1 MKEEIFSKFKDFNRE
16 LEKILE
22 TKDFSK
28 NAKNLLLS
36 LFYKIETSYNDY
48 AIVKRKVKT
57 KHAYLTEILQN
68 IQKCKKIELILPN
81 TKEYEELKKRNILHE
96 TDFINKKIKAFANEI
111 ELLYA
116 IFELNDFKIFLN
128 EKYNLVRNA
137 FPYLLNLANDMN
149 NVEVLSDF
157 NAWSWNTQKKS
168 IIDLRV
174 NLIYENIKLL
184 LNFDI
189 LERAQNDTQFDDIL
203 VILSESM
210 TALYG
215 TKNTDDFF
223 KLLFK
228 ISIMIY
234 IQKSEIEQI
243 RLKNEKKDI
252 IEELEQIKNKTEYI
266 ERITKEKKQLINEVK
281 RLDLI
286 VNDKNMLTKEFNTR
300 NNKLPENKK
309 IFSISDL
316 EEKIRREKNRLLRR
330 IDICNFNLQ
339 PNNYIE
345 KKKQIQKDYS
355 IIKDIDFEKIN
366 NNEQLYKTI
375 YKFQIL
381 FIKLLFIKLEKTEQ
395 KQELIDMFYEF
406 RYYILLPYNDNIL
419 VCEKDGLNSEIS
431 KFQDELIRKLYV
443 HKVINTM
450 STNEEA
456 DIKIIKNIL
465 SLRTIYLEGIY
476 IELVLK
482 NKEYYLNVYEDK
494 ETPEESIKV
503 DVEFNKKDKIRLNK
517 KIKLFI

>member
-36 LFYKIETSYNDY
+36 LCYKIETSYSDY
-48 AIVKRKVKT
+48 ATVKRKVPT
-57 KHAYLTEILQN
+57 KQSYLSEILQN
-68 IQKCKKIELILPN
+68 VQKCKEIELVLPN
-81 TKEYEELKKRNILHE
+81 TKEFEELKKSNILHE
-96 TDFINKKIKAFANEI
+96 TNFISKKIKAFANEI

-149 NVEVLSDF
+149 NVEVLRDF

-189 LERAQNDTQFDDIL
+189 LERAKNDVKFDDIL
-203 VILSESM
+203 VMLNETM
-210 TALYG
+210 VTLYG
-215 TKNTDDFF
+215 TKNTDCFF

-234 IQKSEIEQI
+234 IQKSEIEKN
-243 RLKNEKKDI
+243 RLKNEKKYI

-266 ERITKEKKQLINEVK
+266 DEITYEKKKLINEVK

-286 VNDKNMLTKEFNTR
+286 VNDKNMLTKEFNDR
-300 NNKLPENKK
+300 NNKLAEGKK

-330 IDICNFNLQ
+330 IDVCNFNLQ

-355 IIKDIDFEKIN
+355 IIKDIDFEKSN
-366 NNEQLYKTI
+366 NDEQLYKNI

-381 FIKLLFIKLEKTEQ
+381 FIKLLFIKLEKIEQ
-395 KQELIDMFYEF
+395 KQDLIDMFYEL
-406 RYYILLPYNDNIL
+406 RYYLLLPYDDNIL
-419 VCEKDGLNSEIS
+419 VCENEGINSDIS
-431 KFQDELIRKLYV
+431 KLEDELIKKLYA
-443 HKVINTM
+443 HKIINTM

-456 DIKIIKNIL
+456 DIKIVKNIL

-476 IELVLK
+476 TELVIK
-482 NKEYYLNVYEDK
+482 NNEYYLNIYEDK
-494 ETPEESIKV
+494 ETPEKSIKI
-503 DVEFNKKDKIRLNK
+503 DVVFNKKDKIRLNK